1 MYPSQRRIAP
11 GELQQLRDIVARQ
24 EPELSPLVDKLQN
37 TLLTADER
45 EALRG
50 ATADELLDAGLD
62 SDSEPNK
69 YGFFLESLIERL
81 WFYSVDRDEV

>member
-1 MYPSQRRIAP
+1 MYPSQRKISP
-11 GELQQLRDIVARQ
+11 DELQQLRDIVARH
-24 EPELSPLVDKLQN
+24 EPELSPLVDKLPN
-37 TLLTADER
+37 AILTAEER

-50 ATADELLDAGLD
+50 TVAVELVDAGLD